1 LISEHKTPY
10 VSQVA
15 FNTESFEER
24 LASIND
30 PTTFDILIDP
40 YADMTNNASNK
51 VDFIEVIIPE

>member
-1 LISEHKTPY
+1 M
-10 VSQVA
+10 A

-40 YADMTNNASNK
+40 SADLTNNVSNK

>member
-1 LISEHKTPY
+1 MISYHKTPY

-30 PTTFDILIDP
+30 QTTFDILIDP
-40 YADMTNNASNK
+40 ITSDPIKT
-51 VDFIEVIIPE
+51 I